1 MFSDFFTFIVAIGI
15 AICIV
20 AGLMAIKLLLHLT
33 SYVIAVAIVSVL
45 VVIGI
50 REYRDSKK
58 KKKPP

>member
-1 MFSDFFTFIVAIGI
+1 MFSDFLTVIVAIGI

-20 AGLMAIKLLLHLT
+20 AGLMAVKLLLHLT
-33 SYVIAVAIVSVL
+33 SYVIAIAIVSVL

-58 KKKPP
+58 KKPP